1 MATNIQTIPMQHP
14 FKKDRNGLPF
24 IQRVNAKTVKSGKAA
39 KLGYIPVPQSATPPP
54 TTAPKASTTAS
65 TKVTPTK

>member
-1 MATNIQTIPMQHP
+1 MATNIITIPMQHP
-14 FKKDRNGLPF
+14 FKKDRNGMPF
-24 IQRVNAKTVKSGKAA
+24 IQKVNAKTVKSGKAA

-54 TTAPKASTTAS
+54 TTAPKANTAT

>member
-1 MATNIQTIPMQHP
+1 MATNIQTVPMQHP

-39 KLGYIPVPQSATPPP
+39 KLGYIPVPQIATPPP
-54 TTAPKASTTAS
+54 APATKATTAT